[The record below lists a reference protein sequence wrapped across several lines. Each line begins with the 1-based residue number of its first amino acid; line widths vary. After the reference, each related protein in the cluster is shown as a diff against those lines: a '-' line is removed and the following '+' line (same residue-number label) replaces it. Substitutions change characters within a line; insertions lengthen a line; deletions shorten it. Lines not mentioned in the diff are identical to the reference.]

1 MRCDHCAHDVPDGVF
16 CTRCGAHQGTTYEFG
31 NARTRE
37 HRYAAHPGEHVAQPS
52 VITTLFPHLGHHK
65 IHEFRWAFIV
75 GLAGVLVL
83 YISGLIAAAILV
95 SAFLVPV
102 LYLIYLYEAQV
113 YRDEP
118 AVVLG
123 FTIGAGVVVGIV
135 LTILVRLIYNPISA
149 NPNPLAGASVNVGA
163 LLLLGL
169 LVPLVQEVVKALP
182 AIFLPKGASFPESVG
197 WLVCGIAAGL
207 GCTLVVPGLICS
219 TPLRSIGRGALGNW
233 I

>member
-65 IHEFRWAFIV
+65 VHEFRWALIV
-75 GLAGVLVL
+75 GFAGVLVL
-83 YISGLIAAAILV
+83 YLAGLITAAILV
-95 SAFLVPV
+95 AAFLVPV

-118 AVVLG
+118 ATILG
-123 FTIGAGVVVGIV
+123 FTIGAGIVIGIV
-135 LTILVRLIYNPISA
+135 VTLLERAVYNPFNYNA
-149 NPNPLAGASVNVGA
+149 NPLSGVTV
-163 LLLLGL
+163 
-169 LVPLVQEVVKALP
+169 
-182 AIFLPKGASFPESVG
+182 
-197 WLVCGIAAGL
+197 
-207 GCTLVVPGLICS
+207 
-219 TPLRSIGRGALGNW
+219 SI
-233 I
+233 